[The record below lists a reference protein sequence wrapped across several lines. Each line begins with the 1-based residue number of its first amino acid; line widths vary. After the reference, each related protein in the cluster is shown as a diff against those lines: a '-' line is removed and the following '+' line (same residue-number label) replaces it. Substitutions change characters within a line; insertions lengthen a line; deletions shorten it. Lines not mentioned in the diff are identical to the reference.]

1 MYDVNEGKFLVWFFI
16 CAGLLNY
23 FVGVEAAMIFMAVC
37 ILFSKG

>member
-1 MYDVNEGKFLVWFFI
+1 MYDVNEGKYLVWFLV

-23 FVGVEAAMIFMAVC
+23 FVSAEAALIFMAVC

>member
-1 MYDVNEGKFLVWFFI
+1 MYDVNEGKYLVWFLV

-23 FVGVEAAMIFMAVC
+23 FVNTEAALIFMAVC